1 MHFLFFTFIE
11 DDCSRVSRRS
21 RGHYCHSISFEFGY
35 KKVLYVPSLYCTQYL
50 AFNNWLQL
58 VVALLFTTL
67 AIHVHVIFLFCSVP
81 DGIIHSKF
89 SKSCQ
94 VLVKILGDNASDG
107 SPGLLRPVC

>member
-1 MHFLFFTFIE
+1 MTALESAEEVEAITAIVFLLSLVIK
-11 DDCSRVSRRS
+11 R
-21 RGHYCHSISFEFGY
+21 YCT
-35 KKVLYVPSLYCTQYL
+35 PSLYCTQYL
-50 AFNNWLQL
+50 AFTNWLQL

-67 AIHVHVIFLFCSVP
+67 AIHIHVIFLFCSVP